1 MRDLRM
7 RGILTVIAV
16 SLLLTACGGNQKQLE
31 QQQATQRWEALIRWS
46 EYDAL
51 VDMIHPEWLA
61 ENPVEE
67 KEIERLRQ
75 FRVTEYRVRQVLGE
89 PDGIGFERLVQI
101 RMYHQRS
108 ARERVIGH
116 REVWRYD
123 EDLERWMLHSGVPD
137 PRE

>member
-1 MRDLRM
+1 MRS
-7 RGILTVIAV
+7 ILTVMAI

-75 FRVTEYRVRQVLGE
+75 FRVTEYRVRQVLSE
-89 PDGIGFERLVQI
+89 PDDTAFERLVQI

-108 ARERVIGH
+108 ARERVINH

-123 EDLERWMLHSGVPD
+123 EDFERWLLHSGVPD